1 MQEEVRASEVGSPKT
16 SESPVGAEVQEP
28 GRKELICFSLA
39 DPANVLAANM
49 TNLANQVLVGTL
61 MVSPSAVG
69 VVMMV
74 RGLWDAVTDPLMG
87 YLSDNF
93 RSRWGRRRPFIVLG
107 GVLMALA
114 LSFMWWFPQGWEEK
128 PMMIWFGVGLI
139 LFATAQTIFSV
150 PYTALSFELSPSY
163 HGRTRVQM
171 YRTWVGR
178 VANFASPY
186 LFPFCLLAIFSSALE
201 GARVLAAIL
210 GVLLIVSTA
219 IAALGSHERARASAT
234 RENFWHAIRSTMRCP
249 EFIRVTFIYVC
260 LCFTLGVFGAFQFFL
275 VTYYVFGGN
284 LAKGAS
290 FGAAVETFAN
300 VLILFS
306 IPAVG
311 WLCRKL
317 QKHNALK
324 LALWMMIVGS
334 ALQMVLINPQY
345 PYLLFLTPIFYSL
358 GIVATF
364 TILGTL
370 MADAV
375 DADELRTG
383 YRREG
388 LFSSAAAFMMKTIGA
403 VAAGVSGWLIEAT
416 GFVAALGGEQKEGVF
431 DRMLWMFSGKGLILL
446 LCLIALYRYPLTE
459 ARVAEIQAE
468 LKRRRALKQMENSSA
483 SDTKE

>member
-1 MQEEVRASEVGSPKT
+1 MSAADSPATTEPAACDGKAR
-16 SESPVGAEVQEP
+16 GAGEP
-28 GRKELICFSLA
+28 GRRELVCFSLA
-39 DPANVLAANM
+39 DPANGLAGNV

-61 MVSPSAVG
+61 GVSPAAVG

-74 RGLWDAVTDPLMG
+74 RGLWDAVTDPAMG
-87 YLSDNF
+87 YFSDNF
-93 RSRWGRRRPFIVLG
+93 RHRLGRRRPFIVLG

-114 LSFMWWFPQGWEEK
+114 LSLMWWFPQEWEETPK
-128 PMMIWFGVGLI
+128 MIWFGAGLL

-150 PYTALSFELSPSY
+150 PYGALSFELSPSY

-171 YRTWVGR
+171 YRTWMGR
-178 VANFASPY
+178 VGSFAGPY

-201 GARVLAAIL
+201 GVRVLAMIL
-210 GVLLIVSTA
+210 GVVLVLTTVV
-219 IAALGSHERARASAT
+219 AAWGSRERAQASAT
-234 RENFWHAIRSTMRCP
+234 RDHFLTAIRSTMTSP

-275 VTYYVFGGN
+275 VTYYVFGGD
-284 LAKGAS
+284 LVKGAA
-290 FGAAVETFAN
+290 FGAGVETFAN

-311 WLCRKL
+311 WLCRKF

-324 LALWMMIVGS
+324 IALWMMIVGS

-345 PYLLFLTPIFYSL
+345 PGLMFISPFFYSL

-375 DADELRTG
+375 DADELRSG
-383 YRREG
+383 QRREG
-388 LFSSAAAFMMKTIGA
+388 LFSAAAAFMMKTVGA
-403 VAAGVSGWLIEAT
+403 VAAGISGWLIQAT
-416 GFVAALGGEQKEGVF
+416 GFVAAKGGDQAEGVF
-431 DRMLWMFSGKGLILL
+431 HHMLLMFSGKGLILL
-446 LCLIALYRYPLTE
+446 LCLVALHKYPLTE
-459 ARVAEIQAE
+459 ERVAEIQAE
-468 LKRRRALKQMENSSA
+468 LRRRKAPGREG
-483 SDTKE
+483 